1 MLQLGAAADAVQTIC
16 INFAVYSLHS
26 TNHSIYIAAAHYST
40 ERPRR
45 TRRLHEMEKNGDGVA
60 HHHQLNT
67 AAAAASAASV
77 DVMVHYT
84 KHCYTHNE
92 LMNEASL

>member
-1 MLQLGAAADAVQTIC
+1 
-16 INFAVYSLHS
+16 
-26 TNHSIYIAAAHYST
+26 
-40 ERPRR
+40 
-45 TRRLHEMEKNGDGVA
+45 MEKNGDGVA

-67 AAAAASAASV
+67 AAAAASAAYA